1 MTNVTHAQFSY
12 KNNSLL
18 AELNHVITRFIIDLY
33 HNGDF
38 DALEQFGISKST
50 AKELSGLSI
59 NNHHRLTKCQQLL
72 CNVFIDERRLKR
84 LMQYIIHN
92 ETKDSF
98 IDELIMMQASQPMLE
113 RLAGVDHHDF
123 RQRRNLLDLPKAAA
137 GRPAVLTD
145 KEAIRV
151 AESWQRHADKE
162 HDLLQRY
169 FYVGMDTGIPLSR
182 LWNHMQLSGY
192 DCNNVIKPGMHS
204 NCQGI

>member
-1 MTNVTHAQFSY
+1 MTTNVTQVQFSY
-12 KNNSLL
+12 KNNSLIV
-18 AELNHVITRFIIDLY
+18 ELNHVITRFIIDLY

-59 NNHHRLTKCQQLL
+59 SNHHRLTKCQQLL
-72 CNVFIDERRLKR
+72 GNVFVDEKRLKR

-92 ETKDSF
+92 ENKDSF
-98 IDELIMMQASQPMLE
+98 INQLIKMQASQSMLE

-137 GRPAVLTD
+137 GRPAVLSD
-145 KEAIRV
+145 KEAIGL
-151 AESWQRHADKE
+151 AEAWQRHADKE

-192 DCNNVIKPGMHS
+192 DCTT
-204 NCQGI
+204 